1 MRLYFDASGLDKSKV
16 ASLMIYTS
24 SSKTGTYRFVEKV
37 TFDPLYDYV
46 TVSSHFENMVLSW
59 FKLSLV
65 DAGGKES
72 ARSDAFLSDSTSRLI
87 TAVKASL
94 GDTGGAFTDDEYITR
109 IKEAVKVHFLTE
121 TIEELFEADVSFIE
135 MLVKISCCYDLA
147 FDNARYSR
155 ITLPDGIS
163 LDKGERVD
171 HYLAIAKQLQ
181 ARYDSLMGR
190 IEGADGSRVVVTKLQ
205 KRNYFKRGF

>member
-1 MRLYFDASGLDKSKV
+1 MRLYFDASGLDKQNV
-16 ASLMIYTS
+16 AFLNVYTS
-24 SSKTGTYRFVEKV
+24 NSHNGTFRFVERLP
-37 TFDPLYDYV
+37 FDPLYDYV
-46 TVSSHFENMVLSW
+46 TVSHPFENMILSW
-59 FKLSLV
+59 FKLSLISASGV
-65 DAGGKES
+65 ES
-72 ARSDAFLSDSTSRLI
+72 ARSDAFLSDSTSRLL
-87 TAVKASL
+87 TSVKASL

-109 IKEAVKVHFLTE
+109 IKEAVKVHFYRD
-121 TIEELFEADVSFIE
+121 TIDELFESDVSFIE

-181 ARYDSLMGR
+181 ARYDSLMGKLDS
-190 IEGADGSRVVVTKLQ
+190 ADGSRVVPVALR